1 VERTGPWPARIDTAR
16 CLETLVASPSVMTIM
31 LSCAVRYIYII
42 VPVIDSIVILF
53 NNVQLLHFDNTSYD
67 PSGKSLDVTQ
77 SI

>member
-1 VERTGPWPARIDTAR
+1 MERTRPWPTRLDTAR
-16 CLETLVASPSVMTIM
+16 FVKTLVASASVMTIM

-42 VPVIDSIVILF
+42 VHVIDSIVILF

-67 PSGKSLDVTQ
+67 PNGETLDVTQ

>member
-1 VERTGPWPARIDTAR
+1 
-16 CLETLVASPSVMTIM
+16 MTIM